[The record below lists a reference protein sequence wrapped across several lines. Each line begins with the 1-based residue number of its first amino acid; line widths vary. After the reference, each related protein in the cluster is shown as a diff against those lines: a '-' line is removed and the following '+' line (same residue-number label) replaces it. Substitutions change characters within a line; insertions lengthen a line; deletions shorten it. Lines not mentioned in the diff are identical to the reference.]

1 VILDSM
7 VSGIK
12 KEIFGLR
19 ITGRIHH
26 CGQFL
31 LLDRAL
37 AFSSVVVDQESGHFS
52 AAVCGRGFL
61 DLFSLPLSSRHL
73 ILSST
78 VTFLT
83 VSVNFLSY
91 AYYLFY

>member
-37 AFSSVVVDQESGHFS
+37 AFSSVVVDQESGHFQLQCVAEVS
-52 AAVCGRGFL
+52 SICFPSLFL
-61 DLFSLPLSSRHL
+61 LGILFCRQR
-73 ILSST
+73 
-78 VTFLT
+78 
-83 VSVNFLSY
+83 
-91 AYYLFY
+91 